1 MISRFSPFFALLIV
15 LLACTYSSAHK
26 VRVFAAIENGTVVG
40 EGSLGGGRM
49 VQNGDISI
57 VRKSDEQLLASR
69 QTDASGR
76 FDISLQELGIK
87 EPTDL
92 IVILDAGPG
101 HRATWQIK
109 ADDYLMKPA
118 EQSGA
123 AAVSPAAHPPS
134 ESLMPSSPPLKNIIT
149 GVIIIIGLGFLI
161 AWARKRGG
169 GS

>member
-1 MISRFSPFFALLIV
+1 MITRFSPLFALLIV
-15 LLACTYSSAHK
+15 LLACDYSSAHK

-40 EGSLGGGRM
+40 EGSLNGGRM

-57 VRKSDEQLLASR
+57 VRKSGEQLLATK
-69 QTDASGR
+69 QTDGNGR

-109 ADDYLMKPA
+109 AEDYLVEPA
-118 EQSGA
+118 EQKGSA
-123 AAVSPAAHPPS
+123 SVSPAVQPPP
-134 ESLMPSSPPLKNIIT
+134 ESRMPSSPPLKNIIT
-149 GVIIIIGLGFLI
+149 GVIVIIGLGFLI
-161 AWARKRGG
+161 AWARKKGG
-169 GS
+169 

>member
-1 MISRFSPFFALLIV
+1 MITRLSPLFSLIIV
-15 LLACTYSSAHK
+15 LLACGPSSAHN
-26 VRVFAAIENGTVVG
+26 VRVFAAVETGTIVG

-49 VQNGDISI
+49 VQNGAISI
-57 VRKSDEQLLASR
+57 LRKSDEQLLATR
-69 QTDASGR
+69 QTDADGR
-76 FDISLQELGIK
+76 FDIPLQELGIK

-109 ADDYLMKPA
+109 AEDYLVEPA
-118 EQSGA
+118 VQNGS
-123 AAVSPAAHPPS
+123 AAVSPGAHPP
-134 ESLMPSSPPLKNIIT
+134 ESQMPSSPPLKNIIS